1 MTMHYEADDPIVVIT
16 IARREGGNA
25 IDRP

>member
-1 MTMHYEADDPIVVIT
+1 MHYEADDPIVVIT